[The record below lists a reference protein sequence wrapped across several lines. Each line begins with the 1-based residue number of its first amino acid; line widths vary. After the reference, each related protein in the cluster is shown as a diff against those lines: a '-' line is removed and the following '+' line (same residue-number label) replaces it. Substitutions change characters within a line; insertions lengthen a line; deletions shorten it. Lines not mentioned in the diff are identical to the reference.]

1 VDPVTRGDLAGD
13 RDRLGDLVFVVAA
26 YVVILGAV
34 ALYAF
39 TLARRLRRAE
49 RAAAEPEEP
58 TTPTT

>member
-1 VDPVTRGDLAGD
+1 MIGI
-13 RDRLGDLVFVVAA
+13 GDLVFVVAA

-34 ALYAF
+34 ALYAI

-49 RAAAEPEEP
+49 WAAIESEEP